1 MSQSSSGRLRAWS
14 TGRHADDSVD
24 PGESRPD
31 DIRTGVGGSHSD
43 RDAEIRVS
51 DPAPPA
57 ESATESAG
65 RSEHRESSRTP
76 STRRDDL
83 DGLRGVAI
91 AMVVIGHVWFGKVT
105 GGVDA
110 FLVLSGFFFTGMVVR
125 RLGRGGSPVTIMSN
139 MMRRLLPAL
148 LTVLAAIAVTVALL
162 RPPTQ
167 WASTSDQILASALYF
182 QNWYLAET
190 DANYLAADVSV
201 SPMQHLWSMS
211 IQGQFFLAATVL
223 IAVIVWVTRRWGG
236 EKRVR
241 PVLTV
246 AFVAIIA
253 WSFTYAAIGIQ
264 AGGTRA
270 YYDTGARMWE
280 MVLGGLLALWLPA
293 LKLPLFLRRLLAL
306 AGILALLTCGYFLDG
321 ASLFPGPWALWP
333 VLATIALILAGAGSR
348 YPGVSRLLATRPMV
362 ELGALAYALYLWHWP
377 LLIFWMVHFDL
388 TRVGVQ
394 AGLGIIAVSLVLAY
408 ATNRWIEEPLRAGPA
423 PEPVDDTGKV
433 RTQPA
438 RLVAVGI
445 TGLVALL
452 AVGSATLWQLVMVVN
467 PTEPAGTLDAR
478 QYPGAAALLRGVDV
492 PDVPMRPT
500 VYEAPAELPASTIDG
515 CISDW
520 ETIEAIR
527 CSYGDVTSDRV
538 LALAGSSHAE
548 HWLTAFDAL
557 GKTHNFRVDVYL
569 KMGCPLTVATNE
581 TDDVFTHECR
591 TWSAQAIDM
600 IASSEPDW
608 VFTTATRPRMEGGGD
623 EVPPDY
629 MGVWNR
635 LGELGL
641 RVMAIRDTPWLR
653 TEDGIWYRANDCLA
667 DGGTPESCGIPR
679 AAALSPVN
687 PAIDAIAEFPNVYS
701 VDLTDGVCGPLYCRA
716 VEGNVL
722 VYHDEHHLSAS
733 YVRTLAPELWRQVAA
748 ITGWR

>member
-1 MSQSSSGRLRAWS
+1 MSTSSGRLRAWS
-14 TGRHADDSVD
+14 TGHHADDRADRAAAVTLDKRTTEVSAEATPAD
-24 PGESRPD
+24 NSSAPD
-31 DIRTGVGGSHSD
+31 AAPTETTRTK
-43 RDAEIRVS
+43 
-51 DPAPPA
+51 
-57 ESATESAG
+57 
-65 RSEHRESSRTP
+65 
-76 STRRDDL
+76 RRDDL
-83 DGLRGVAI
+83 DGLRGIAI
-91 AMVVIGHVWFGKVT
+91 AMVVIGHVWFGRVT

-125 RLGRGGSPVTIMSN
+125 RIGRGGSPVTIMTN
-139 MMRRLLPAL
+139 TMRRLLPAL
-148 LTVLAAIAVTVALL
+148 LTVLAAIAVTVALI

-211 IQGQFFLAATVL
+211 IQGQFFLAAAILISVL
-223 IAVIVWVTRRWGG
+223 IWVTRRFAGAH
-236 EKRVR
+236 RVR

-246 AFVAIIA
+246 VFVAVIV
-253 WSFTYAAIGIQ
+253 WSFVYAAIGVE

-270 YYDTGARMWE
+270 YYDTGARVWE
-280 MVLGGLLALWLPA
+280 MLLGGLLALWLPSIR
-293 LKLPLFLRRLLAL
+293 LPMLLRRLLAL
-306 AGILALLTCGYFLDG
+306 VGIGFLVTCGYFLDG

-333 VLATIALILAGAGSR
+333 VLATCAMILAGAGGD
-348 YPGVSRLLATRPMV
+348 YPGISRMLATRPMV
-362 ELGALAYALYLWHWP
+362 ELGALAYSLYLWHWP
-377 LLIFWMVHFDL
+377 ILIFWMVHFDL

-394 AGLGIIAVSLVLAY
+394 VGLGIIGASLVLAY
-408 ATNRWIEEPLRAGPA
+408 ATNRWIEEPLRAGRTPA
-423 PEPVDDTGKV
+423 PIGEPGAL
-433 RTQPA
+433 RG
-438 RLVAVGI
+438 RIGRGVAVGLTVVTTI
-445 TGLVALL
+445 TAI
-452 AVGSATLWQLVMVVN
+452 GSATLWQLVMVAN

-500 VYEAPAELPASTIDG
+500 VYEAPAELPASTKDG
-515 CISDW
+515 CIADW
-520 ETIEAIR
+520 ETTDAIT
-527 CSYGDVTSDRV
+527 CSYGDLSATRV

-569 KMGCPLTVATNE
+569 KMGCPLTVATSE
-581 TDDVFTHECR
+581 TDDVFTAECR
-591 TWSAQAIDM
+591 AWSAQAIDM
-600 IASSEPDW
+600 MAASRPDW
-608 VFTTATRPRMEGGGD
+608 VFTTATRPKIPEGGD

-629 MGVWNR
+629 MDVWHR

-641 RVMAIRDTPWLR
+641 DVIAIRDTPWLR

-667 DGGTPESCGIPR
+667 QGGSAESCGIPR
-679 AAALSPVN
+679 DRALSPVN
-687 PAIDAIAEFPNVYS
+687 PAIDAIAQFPNVHG
-701 VDLTDGVCGPLYCRA
+701 VDLTDGVCGQLYCRA

-733 YVRTLAPELWRQVAA
+733 YVRTLAPELWRQVGP
-748 ITGWR
+748 ITGWG

>member
-1 MSQSSSGRLRAWS
+1 MSDSPLDRASAAMTTDSPDHASTADPASTPDSDPTSASPSTPRL
-14 TGRHADDSVD
+14 
-24 PGESRPD
+24 ESPRV
-31 DIRTGVGGSHSD
+31 IGAGTGGS
-43 RDAEIRVS
+43 
-51 DPAPPA
+51 PTGT
-57 ESATESAG
+57 SAT
-65 RSEHRESSRTP
+65 RP
-76 STRRDDL
+76 QRRDDL

-125 RLGRGGSPVTIMSN
+125 RLGRGGSPVTIVTN
-139 MMRRLLPAL
+139 TLRRLLPAL
-148 LTVLAAIAVTVALL
+148 LTVLAAIAVTVALI

-211 IQGQFFLAATVL
+211 IQGQFFLAATIL
-223 IAVIVWVTRRWGG
+223 IAVIVWITRRWGSDA
-236 EKRVR
+236 KIR
-241 PVLTV
+241 PVLTIV
-246 AFVAIIA
+246 FVGIIS
-253 WSFTYAAIGIQ
+253 WSFIDAAIGIQ

-270 YYDTGARMWE
+270 YYDSGARVWE
-280 MVLGGLLALWLPA
+280 LMLGGLLALWLPSI
-293 LKLPLFLRRLLAL
+293 KLPMLLRRLLAFG
-306 AGILALLTCGYFLDG
+306 GIVALLTCGYFLDG
-321 ASLFPGPWALWP
+321 ASVFPGPWALWP
-333 VLATIALILAGAGSR
+333 VLATCAIILAGAGEG
-348 YPGVSRLLATRPMV
+348 YPGTSRLLATRPIV

-388 TRVGVQ
+388 SKVGVQ
-394 AGLGIIAVSLVLAY
+394 VGLGIIVVSLVLAY
-408 ATNRWIEEPLRAGPA
+408 ATNRWIEEPMRAGRA
-423 PEPVDDTGKV
+423 PVPMDG
-433 RTQPA
+433 PGLA
-438 RLVAVGI
+438 RARVGRAMAVGI
-445 TGLVALL
+445 TGMVAIV
-452 AVGSATLWQLVMVVN
+452 AVGSATLWQLVMVAN
-467 PTEPAGTLDAR
+467 PTVPAGTLDAR

-500 VYEAPAELPASTIDG
+500 VYEAPAELPASTVDG

-520 ETIEAIR
+520 ETIDAVT
-527 CSYGDVTSDRV
+527 CSYGDLSSDRV
-538 LALAGSSHAE
+538 IALAGSSHVE

-557 GKTHNFRVDVYL
+557 GKTHNFRVDIFF
-569 KMGCPLTVATNE
+569 KMGCPLTVATSE
-581 TDDVFTHECR
+581 TDDVFTAECR
-591 TWSAQAIDM
+591 EWSAQAIDM
-600 IASSEPDW
+600 IAAARPDW
-608 VFTTATRPRMEGGGD
+608 VFTTATRPRGEGGD

-629 MGVWNR
+629 LDVWHR
-635 LGELGL
+635 FGDLGL
-641 RVMAIRDTPWLR
+641 RVIAIRDTPWLR
-653 TEDGIWYRANDCLA
+653 TDDGVWYRANDCLA

-679 AAALSPVN
+679 ERALSPIN
-687 PAIDAIAEFPNVYS
+687 PAIAAIAELPNVHS

-722 VYHDEHHLSAS
+722 IYHDEHHLSAS